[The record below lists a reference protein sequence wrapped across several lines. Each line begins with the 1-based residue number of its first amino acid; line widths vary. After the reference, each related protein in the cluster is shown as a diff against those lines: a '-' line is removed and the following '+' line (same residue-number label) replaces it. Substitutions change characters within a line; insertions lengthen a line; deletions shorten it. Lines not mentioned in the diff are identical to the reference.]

1 MCYEVQNFLLWNG
14 GEKHSKNTAPFPFP
28 RQKKKQKFL
37 DLTERGKSND
47 IAHGSIIQVSTVVYF
62 AVYQAISINSTFSH
76 YRKFQRVQIIRYLRS
91 RLAVSTTLD
100 VMDSTLGA
108 GILKKIPNDISEM
121 YSTCFNRLYG
131 GNRLHP
137 VWKKLRGT
145 TVLFCDYSVSKWLFQ
160 NFRMEGKRSFVW
172 GNEAKPLYPNR
183 SLDIDYR

>member
-1 MCYEVQNFLLWNG
+1 VLVC
-14 GEKHSKNTAPFPFP
+14 
-28 RQKKKQKFL
+28 
-37 DLTERGKSND
+37 
-47 IAHGSIIQVSTVVYF
+47 F

-76 YRKFQRVQIIRYLRS
+76 YRKFQRVHIIRYLRS
-91 RLAVSTTLD
+91 RTLD

-121 YSTCFNRLYG
+121 YSTCFNCLYS

-145 TVLFCDYSVSKWLFQ
+145 TVLFCDYSLSKWLFQ

-183 SLDIDYR
+183 SLDIYYW